1 MVPRFPGNR
10 SAMVTVILVAAA
22 LLLMT
27 FDIRSSSRGV
37 GGTMRDGLQTVLSPV
52 QSAAAA
58 IVDPIVDFAG
68 GLANLAGLR
77 QENQRLR
84 DRLQELERESAEAAH
99 LQSRVSELEA
109 LLGLQL
115 SDDLQETAVNAEIT
129 GRAGA
134 LDRSYIID
142 AGTRDGVQEGQPVVD
157 AQGALV
163 GVVAEAS
170 ETGATVIPIT
180 SRRAPG
186 VTVRLSDGR
195 RGVAEGQG
203 AGRLLLSVLDAV
215 APVWA
220 GDYLETFGPYGAS
233 DSYPKGLAVGTVGES
248 ASPRSGAIQ
257 VPVEPLADLERV
269 EFVAVIPWPPSPDQ
283 LEERLGAV
291 EGTQSEPEPRE
302 TPAPSE
308 PPEGGEGGS

>member
-10 SAMVTVILVAAA
+10 AALATVILVAAA

-27 FDIRSSSRGV
+27 FDIRSSRRGV

-58 IVDPIVDFAG
+58 ILDPIVDFAG

-84 DRLQELERESAEAAH
+84 DRLEELERESAGTAH

-163 GVVAEAS
+163 GVVAETS
-170 ETGATVIPIT
+170 EAGAAVIPLT

-186 VTVRLSDGR
+186 ITVRLSDGR
-195 RGVAEGQG
+195 RGVVEGQG
-203 AGRLLLSVLDAV
+203 AGRLLLSVLAAV

-233 DSYPKGLAVGTVGES
+233 DSYPKGLAVGTVQES
-248 ASPRSGAIQ
+248 SSPRSGSIQ
-257 VPVEPLADLERV
+257 VPVEPLADLERL

-283 LEERLGAV
+283 LEESLGAV
-291 EGTQSEPEPRE
+291 SSEPEAG
-302 TPAPSE
+302 APEEAGAAQDGSG
-308 PPEGGEGGS
+308 GGEDGS

>member
-10 SAMVTVILVAAA
+10 AALATVILVAAA

-27 FDIRSSSRGV
+27 FDIRSSRRGV

-58 IVDPIVDFAG
+58 VLDPIVDFAG

-84 DRLQELERESAEAAH
+84 DRLEELERESAGTAH

-163 GVVAEAS
+163 GVVAETS
-170 ETGATVIPIT
+170 EAGAAVIPLT

-186 VTVRLSDGR
+186 ITVRLSDGR
-195 RGVAEGQG
+195 RGVVEGQG
-203 AGRLLLSVLDAV
+203 AGRLLLSVLAAV
-215 APVWA
+215 TPVWA

-233 DSYPKGLAVGTVGES
+233 DSYPKGLAVGTVQES
-248 ASPRSGAIQ
+248 SSPRSGSIQ
-257 VPVEPLADLERV
+257 VPVEPLADLERL

-283 LEERLGAV
+283 LEESLGAV
-291 EGTQSEPEPRE
+291 SSEPEAG
-302 TPAPSE
+302 APEEDGAAQDGSG
-308 PPEGGEGGS
+308 GGEDGS